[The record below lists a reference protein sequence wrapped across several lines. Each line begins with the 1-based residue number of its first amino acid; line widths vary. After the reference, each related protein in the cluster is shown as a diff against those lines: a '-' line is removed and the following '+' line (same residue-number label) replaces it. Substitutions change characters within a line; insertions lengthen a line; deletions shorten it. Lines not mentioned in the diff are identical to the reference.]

1 MQTANKFLM
10 GEERKVEFSMYQN
23 KGKKKKEIQH
33 KNHVS
38 GWRIKFAFV
47 LI

>member
-23 KGKKKKEIQH
+23 KGKKKKKKSSTRTMFLAGEL
-33 KNHVS
+33 N
-38 GWRIKFAFV
+38 
-47 LI
+47 LLLY